1 MNHLAVESNPL
12 ANAPLSEQRM
22 VLGQEPEFYR
32 IRSKAATLS
41 VLFGVMA
48 MAGYLFTIF
57 MLLAPLAMI
66 LGWYGLQVIRRYP
79 QEYMG
84 KGMAMFGLSLG
95 ALSLFGGSVFHTAIY
110 LTEVREGY
118 ERITYYND
126 LKNKTDFPTDRAQ
139 ALDGEK
145 VFLKGYVRAGLR
157 RKGMTECL
165 FVGDFGDCCFGG
177 SPNLTEVVYIKLPEG
192 TTTQFDY
199 MLRRVHGT
207 FRLNS
212 KLQRGDRL
220 ADDVQGYIYQID
232 ADYFE

>member
-1 MNHLAVESNPL
+1 MNHLAVDSSPVGRAANEERGM
-12 ANAPLSEQRM
+12 NAPEA
-22 VLGQEPEFYR
+22 EFYR

-41 VLFGVMA
+41 VVFGVMA
-48 MAGYLFTIF
+48 MAGFLFTIF
-57 MLLAPLAMI
+57 MLLAPLAMV

-79 QEYMG
+79 HEYMG
-84 KGMAMFGLSLG
+84 KGFALFGLSLG
-95 ALSLFGGSVFHTAIY
+95 SLSLFGGSIFHTTIY

-126 LKNKTDFPTDRAQ
+126 LKNKVDLPTERAQ
-139 ALDGEK
+139 ALDGQK
-145 VFLKGYVRAGLR
+145 VFLKGYVRSGLR

-192 TTTQFDY
+192 KTTQFDY

-207 FRLNS
+207 FRVNS
-212 KLQRGDRL
+212 KLQSGDRL
-220 ADDVQGYIYQID
+220 ADDVQGYIYEIE
-232 ADYFE
+232 ADFFD

>member
-1 MNHLAVESNPL
+1 MNHLAVDSSPVGRVADEDR
-12 ANAPLSEQRM
+12 AMRAPEAEL
-22 VLGQEPEFYR
+22 YR

-41 VLFGVMA
+41 VLFGVLA
-48 MAGYLFTIF
+48 MAGFLFTIF
-57 MLLAPLAMI
+57 MLVAPLAMV

-79 QEYMG
+79 HEYMG
-84 KGMAMFGLSLG
+84 KGFATVGLSLG
-95 ALSLFGGSVFHTAIY
+95 ALSLFGGSIFHTTIY

-126 LKNKTDFPTDRAQ
+126 LKNKVDLPTERAQ
-139 ALDGEK
+139 ALDGQK
-145 VFLKGYVRAGLR
+145 VFLKGYVRSGLR

-177 SPNLTEVVYIKLPEG
+177 SPNLTEVVYVKLPEG
-192 TTTQFDY
+192 KTTQFDY

-220 ADDVQGYIYQID
+220 ADDVQGYIYEIE
-232 ADYFE
+232 ADFFD

>member
-1 MNHLAVESNPL
+1 MNHLAVESSPV
-12 ANAPLSEQRM
+12 ANAAREPGL
-22 VLGQEPEFYR
+22 LPGQEAEFYR

-84 KGMAMFGLSLG
+84 KGFAVAGLALG
-95 ALSLFGGSVFHTAIY
+95 ALSGIGGSLFHTAIY

-118 ERITYYND
+118 ERITYYSD
-126 LKNKTDFPTDRAQ
+126 LKNKTDLPTDRALT
-139 ALDGEK
+139 LDGQK
-145 VFLKGYVRAGLR
+145 IFLKGYVRAGLR

-199 MLRRVHGT
+199 RLRRVHGT
-207 FRLNS
+207 FRVNS

-232 ADYFE
+232 ADFFE